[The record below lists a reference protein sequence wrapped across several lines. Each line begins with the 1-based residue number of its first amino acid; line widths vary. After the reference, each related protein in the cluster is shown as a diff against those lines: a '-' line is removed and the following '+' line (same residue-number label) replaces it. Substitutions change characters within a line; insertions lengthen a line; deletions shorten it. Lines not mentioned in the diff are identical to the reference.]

1 MYRAPSRRMKKKEV
15 KKPNL
20 IPILDA
26 VFIFIFF
33 LLMSSSF
40 LNIHEIQS
48 DVPIISNKTPPKNK
62 KPPLALTL
70 KIRAS
75 KIQVLTGV
83 PSRVRLNI
91 GKNSDG
97 DYDLIA
103 LRTYLI
109 KLKKKHKMEKDIV
122 FEPIVDLNYEEIVK
136 IMDSV
141 RILNKTDPDIWTK
154 NKDGSDQRVK
164 ELFSNIVFGNIQS

>member
-1 MYRAPSRRMKKKEV
+1 MYRAPSRRKNKKEV

-33 LLMSSSF
+33 LLMSASF

-48 DVPIISNKTPPKNK
+48 DVPIISNQEPPKNK

-75 KIQVLTGV
+75 NIQILTGV
-83 PSRVRLNI
+83 PGSVRKSI

-97 DYDLIA
+97 DYDLVA

-109 KLKKKHKMEKDIV
+109 GLKKSNATEKDIV
-122 FEPIVDLNYEEIVK
+122 LEPLVDLQYEELVK

-141 RILNKTDPDIWTK
+141 RILKNTDPDIWTTG
-154 NKDGSDQRVK
+154 KDGSDIRIK